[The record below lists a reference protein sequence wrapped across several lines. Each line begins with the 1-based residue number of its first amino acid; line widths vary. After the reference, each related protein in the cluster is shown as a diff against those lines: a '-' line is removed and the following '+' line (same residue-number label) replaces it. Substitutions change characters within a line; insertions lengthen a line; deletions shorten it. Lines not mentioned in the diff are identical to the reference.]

1 MMSSGFCSRH
11 NLAWVDY
18 CPFCN
23 LDAKLGELRREIHS
37 LRAILDEETTYVAD
51 RFEAHR
57 RVLHAHSG
65 RIDQIAGQ
73 ADHLD
78 NAVTPLESRT
88 EELEIRA
95 RAHAQVCRACGG
107 CNAPA

>member
-1 MMSSGFCSRH
+1 MIPLIPSGFCSRH

-23 LDAKLGELRREIHS
+23 LDEKLGELRRDIHA
-37 LRAILDEETTYVAD
+37 LRAILDSETTYVAD

-65 RIDQIAGQ
+65 RIDQALDHAGRQ
-73 ADHLD
+73 DGAL
-78 NAVTPLESRT
+78 TPLESRV
-88 EELEIRA
+88 EELEVRA
-95 RAHAQVCRACGG
+95 RACRACGG
-107 CNAPA
+107 CNAQA